1 MSIENGCAVCPR
13 LNTWSFT
20 SLMRSSRMERT
31 KDSHLAALVVDATLF
46 MNTSSIECVADLAF
60 AEWLAIDMI

>member
-1 MSIENGCAVCPR
+1 
-13 LNTWSFT
+13 
-20 SLMRSSRMERT
+20 MERT